1 MSWFYDLKICL
12 SLISQGKA
20 FLLLFRVTWL
30 EVCLLIFGI
39 LFCLLLELV
48 PLELL
53 LKLVSSC
60 IIHSSFRVFIRT
72 LIIDSSMFDHNL
84 SHLTF
89 ISQPVLLELFLNFFV
104 PTSPHV
110 EILVLAIRKTIFK
123 VLLLA
128 FLKGHMGWLEVKVR
142 VF

>member
-1 MSWFYDLKICL
+1 MKICHDFIDLKICS
-12 SLISQGKA
+12 SLISQAKA
-20 FLLLFRVTWL
+20 FLWLFRVPSL

-39 LFCLLLELV
+39 LFYLLLELV

-60 IIHSSFRVFIRT
+60 IVHSNFRASIRT
-72 LIIDSSMFDHNL
+72 SILDSSRFDHNL
-84 SHLTF
+84 SHLIF
-89 ISQPVLLELFLNFFV
+89 ISQPALLVLFLDFFV

-128 FLKGHMGWLEVKVR
+128 FLEGCMG
-142 VF
+142 